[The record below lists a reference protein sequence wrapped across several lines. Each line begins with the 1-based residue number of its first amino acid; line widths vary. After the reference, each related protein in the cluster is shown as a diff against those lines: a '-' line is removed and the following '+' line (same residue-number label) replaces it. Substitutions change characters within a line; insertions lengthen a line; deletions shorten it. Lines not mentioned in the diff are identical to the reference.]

1 MVERPALRQLK
12 CCFGSNSMVS
22 LSLQAALSPE
32 ERRTC
37 PDLQDFFSRKRKRRD
52 GEESEGTKE
61 PKLVKDEEE
70 VTDLD
75 LDAPLPSEWQ
85 RCLDLKSG
93 AIHFYNTR
101 THRRTATDPRLSSL
115 EPPSSRPRLDL
126 ELNLEPPGSHLYG
139 GEGERVKQDA
149 CNSEDDE
156 MVATACMR
164 CHMLVMMSKA
174 SLSCPSCKFVHPP
187 NHSFSALC
195 RPAFKFVCCKD
206 RYSN

>member
-1 MVERPALRQLK
+1 MASV
-12 CCFGSNSMVS
+12 
-22 LSLQAALSPE
+22 SLQAALSPE

-37 PDLQDFFSRKRKRRD
+37 PDLEDFFSRKRKRRD
-52 GEESEGTKE
+52 GEESEGNKE
-61 PKLVKDEEE
+61 AKLVKHEEE
-70 VTDLD
+70 DTELD

-101 THRRTATDPRLSSL
+101 THRRTAMDPRLSSL
-115 EPPSSRPRLDL
+115 EPPISRRPRLDL

-139 GEGERVKQDA
+139 GERVEQDA
-149 CNSEDDE
+149 CNSEDDDE

-195 RPAFKFVCCKD
+195 RPAFKLVCCKD
-206 RYSN
+206 QYSD